1 MHKNRILADIISM
14 EVLNLEIVNL
24 DGLVELLRLNGFNSR
39 LRAVEQKDN
48 ISRFEIFCPDPTL
61 SKLVVRTGSVVVKYV
76 ERVLRRRLPHNRHR
90 GRRRGRSRTLRP
102 AGRRK

>member
-1 MHKNRILADIISM
+1 MHQPPDVTDEVGM
-14 EVLNLEIVNL
+14 EILNLKIVDL

-76 ERVLRRRLPHNRHR
+76 ERVLRRRL
-90 GRRRGRSRTLRP
+90 
-102 AGRRK
+102 